1 MIKMNENTTTVEDF
15 RDETLALWEIII
27 LSVIFFI
34 TITGNCLIFLALYLR
49 RYRGR
54 QRKLTRMFFFIMHL
68 SIADLI
74 TGLFNVL
81 PQLAWDITFRFQG
94 GFILCKLVKFLQP
107 LGNYL
112 SSYILTAT
120 AIDRYHA
127 ICHPFSYCR
136 KSSLQSR
143 FMVYSAWCLSFVL
156 CIPQTIIFS
165 YQEISVGVW
174 DCWASFQLPHGERIY
189 VTWYSFTVFLIP
201 FVVLL
206 FTYISILIEI
216 KKNTEKTSFE
226 NNYKTNNLQKINL
239 NKNQPLISK
248 AKIKTIKQMVIVV
261 SFYVITSSPFIGC
274 QLWATWDSAATDNSS
289 FLTGPTFTIL
299 SLMSSLTS
307 CVNPWIYLAFNQELR
322 LIVIK
327 FFKRYIFFQ
336 KNFKNFE
343 REVSCE
349 SSNIPSSTRTSFVG
363 IMFRCAGS
371 IIYRNPFHD
380 RTTDFTIDKMSLIS
394 ASIHPKRRSLLCAI
408 CIPTFMLDLDDE
420 PDNKY
425 LC

>member
-189 VTWYSFTVFLIP
+189 VTC
-201 FVVLL
+201 
-206 FTYISILIEI
+206 
-216 KKNTEKTSFE
+216 
-226 NNYKTNNLQKINL
+226 
-239 NKNQPLISK
+239 
-248 AKIKTIKQMVIVV
+248 
-261 SFYVITSSPFIGC
+261 FYVITSSPFIGC